1 MFTQQSFFGTVQNVQ
16 TCPDCNGTGKV
27 VKDKC
32 PDCRGTGY
40 IPMKKRYAVDIPA
53 GIDNGQST
61 RMPGLGEP
69 GVNGGPRGD
78 VLVEVIVGRHPIF
91 QRQDFDIFST
101 VPISFAVAALGG
113 EVLIDTVDGKVVYDV
128 KAGTQTDTK
137 IRLRGKGVPSW
148 RNKDVRGD
156 HYVTLVVQVP
166 TNLNEEAK
174 EALRKFDEA
183 CGNRPAGGTS
193 DGSEK
198 SEKKKKSFMGEFKT
212 FIARGNV
219 MDMAVGV
226 IIGGAFGKI
235 STSLVNDVIMPLISV
250 LTGGVDFSNWK
261 IVLKA
266 AVAGADG
273 VIDPATEVAIKYG
286 SFLATILDFL
296 IIAFAVFL
304 MIKTINGFHGKLKKQ
319 EETPAKEPAP
329 PEPSNEEKLLTEIR
343 DLLKEK

>member
-1 MFTQQSFFGTVQNVQ
+1 MSA
-16 TCPDCNGTGKV
+16 P
-27 VKDKC
+27 
-32 PDCRGTGY
+32 
-40 IPMKKRYAVDIPA
+40 
-53 GIDNGQST
+53 
-61 RMPGLGEP
+61 E
-69 GVNGGPRGD
+69 
-78 VLVEVIVGRHPIF
+78 
-91 QRQDFDIFST
+91 
-101 VPISFAVAALGG
+101 
-113 EVLIDTVDGKVVYDV
+113 
-128 KAGTQTDTK
+128 
-137 IRLRGKGVPSW
+137 
-148 RNKDVRGD
+148 
-156 HYVTLVVQVP
+156 
-166 TNLNEEAK
+166 K
-174 EALRKFDEA
+174 E
-183 CGNRPAGGTS
+183 
-193 DGSEK
+193 
-198 SEKKKKSFMGEFKT
+198 KSFMGEFKA

-304 MIKTINGFHGKLKKQ
+304 MIKTINGFHDKLKKQ
-319 EETPAKEPAP
+319 EAPAEKPAP

-343 DLLKEK
+343 DLLKDKK

>member
-1 MFTQQSFFGTVQNVQ
+1 MSA
-16 TCPDCNGTGKV
+16 P
-27 VKDKC
+27 
-32 PDCRGTGY
+32 
-40 IPMKKRYAVDIPA
+40 
-53 GIDNGQST
+53 
-61 RMPGLGEP
+61 E
-69 GVNGGPRGD
+69 
-78 VLVEVIVGRHPIF
+78 
-91 QRQDFDIFST
+91 
-101 VPISFAVAALGG
+101 
-113 EVLIDTVDGKVVYDV
+113 
-128 KAGTQTDTK
+128 
-137 IRLRGKGVPSW
+137 
-148 RNKDVRGD
+148 
-156 HYVTLVVQVP
+156 
-166 TNLNEEAK
+166 
-174 EALRKFDEA
+174 
-183 CGNRPAGGTS
+183 
-193 DGSEK
+193 
-198 SEKKKKSFMGEFKT
+198 KKKSFMGEFKT

-304 MIKTINGFHGKLKKQ
+304 MIKTINGFHDKMKKQ
-319 EETPAKEPAP
+319 EEAVPAEESAP

-343 DLLKEK
+343 DLLKEQK